1 MVTEKTSAGRAKSPP
16 AAFSHRSS
24 AQRTESLFR
33 LFSRCGLRFPAF
45 LRVLSG
51 ILVSRIIF
59 PCLIFSGCVAFPSL
73 VILTDPLSGPEHFQ
87 LGLLHEKE
95 GRFSS
100 AVAAYR
106 AAISQGILAH
116 GELGNAHFQNGDFY
130 AAERAYRVAL
140 HRHSDNGPIL
150 NNLAQ
155 TYLKR
160 RTRLGEA
167 ELLVRQALLLDRR
180 DPAAPYTPHYLDTL
194 AALHAMNRQ
203 RMETRDGW

>member
-1 MVTEKTSAGRAKSPP
+1 MPRAFSILCLASFACLAGDALRWLVVTEKTKYRDGPI
-16 AAFSHRSS
+16 HC
-24 AQRTESLFR
+24 RTWY
-33 LFSRCGLRFPAF
+33 GLAYCIVF
-45 LRVLSG
+45 LCSILSG
-51 ILVSRIIF
+51 CGAL
-59 PCLIFSGCVAFPSL
+59 PSV
-73 VILTDPLSGPEHFQ
+73 VILTDPLSGLEHFQ

-106 AAISQGILAH
+106 AAISQGIPAD

-160 RTRLGEA
+160 RTRLDEA

-180 DPAAPYTPHYLDTL
+180 DPAAPYTSHYLDTL
-194 AALHAMNRQ
+194 AALHAMKGQ
-203 RMETRDGW
+203 RMEARDGW